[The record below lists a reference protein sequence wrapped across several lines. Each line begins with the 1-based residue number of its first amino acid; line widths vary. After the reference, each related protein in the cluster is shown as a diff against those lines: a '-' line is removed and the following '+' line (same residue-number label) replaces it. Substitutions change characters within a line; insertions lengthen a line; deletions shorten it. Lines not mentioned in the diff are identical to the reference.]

1 MLLTYILDFST
12 RFYHRK
18 FATKLCFHFAV
29 ILVSKKRYN
38 NVNKRITIFIFADYL
53 SSYYQSQALHLYAIS
68 AFKISAYDWIKV
80 CCFGLFFFF
89 FSLKKGFFCLYEE

>member
-68 AFKISAYDWIKV
+68 AFKISAYDLIKL
-80 CCFGLFFFF
+80 CFFGLFVFSFFEKRVF
-89 FSLKKGFFCLYEE
+89 LLI